1 MTLRDRPG
9 PPQFPG
15 RTAVGAVSESF
26 DGGVPVTQNYNAGT
40 ARVAPAPARSGLT
53 RMAPAQRI
61 AAVSVTP
68 ADLDQVKQQL
78 ERVKAQLPHPW
89 HWANESEADVLLI
102 DVDSVYG
109 HMDWLRAHAAGRRI
123 IALTSH
129 KGGDYEVLLS
139 RPVTADAV
147 LAAFREIDGTVDL
160 RPAPATAPAAVPAAP
175 APRPAAAPAP
185 VAAAPKPVPAPAPVA
200 AAPAAAP
207 EPAPEPPKPV
217 ATELTLIEFFSPE
230 TLPHAARLHQGEHPS
245 LTIDVAS
252 QTYYGPTGLKPL
264 IPYCT
269 GLIARKAWEPVS
281 NTVLQGLKAAGSQ
294 PLSRL
299 VWLFALVNSNGQ
311 LLPGLDVN
319 GRFKLVKWP
328 QIEREYPK
336 HFRIATIMMKGPA
349 TLSDIA
355 DQSGAA
361 LADVIDFVNA
371 YSATGFVSAEG
382 VAPVAVEPIAPS
394 GLIARL
400 RARAKR

>member
-1 MTLRDRPG
+1 M
-9 PPQFPG
+9 
-15 RTAVGAVSESF
+15 A
-26 DGGVPVTQNYNAGT
+26 QNYNAGT
-40 ARVAPAPARSGLT
+40 AQVAPPPARSGQT
-53 RMAPAQRI
+53 RMATAQRI

-123 IALTSH
+123 IALSSH
-129 KGGDYEVLLS
+129 KGADYDVVLA
-139 RPVTADAV
+139 RPVTADGV
-147 LAAFREIDGTVDL
+147 LAAFRGIEGTTDA
-160 RPAPATAPAAVPAAP
+160 RAAAAPAPAAVAAP
-175 APRPAAAPAP
+175 ATAPRPAAAP
-185 VAAAPKPVPAPAPVA
+185 VATAAKPAPAP
-200 AAPAAAP
+200 APAAVAPEP

-217 ATELTLIEFFSPE
+217 ATELTLIEFF
-230 TLPHAARLHQGEHPS
+230 TADALPQAARLHQGDHPS

-252 QTYYGPTGLKPL
+252 ETYYGPTALKPL
-264 IPYCT
+264 IPYCQ
-269 GLIARKAWEPVS
+269 GLIPRKAWEPVS
-281 NTVLQGLKAAGSQ
+281 SAVLQGLKAAGSQ

-299 VWLFALVNSNGQ
+299 VWLFTLVNSNGQ

-382 VAPVAVEPIAPS
+382 VPPVAVEAIAPS